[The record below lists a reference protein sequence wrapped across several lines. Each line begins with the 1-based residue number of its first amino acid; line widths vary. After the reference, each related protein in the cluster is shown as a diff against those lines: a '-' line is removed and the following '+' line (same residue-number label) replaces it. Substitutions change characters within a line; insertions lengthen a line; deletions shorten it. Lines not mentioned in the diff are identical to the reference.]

1 MRLEAGEPTLIR
13 RILPIAWQTLKSFPE
28 DMLSKVRNRRL
39 YKQYLTGVVSEI
51 LAAMDLAWAQHP
63 PLWEVTL
70 A

>member
-1 MRLEAGEPTLIR
+1 
-13 RILPIAWQTLKSFPE
+13 
-28 DMLSKVRNRRL
+28 MLSKVRNRRL